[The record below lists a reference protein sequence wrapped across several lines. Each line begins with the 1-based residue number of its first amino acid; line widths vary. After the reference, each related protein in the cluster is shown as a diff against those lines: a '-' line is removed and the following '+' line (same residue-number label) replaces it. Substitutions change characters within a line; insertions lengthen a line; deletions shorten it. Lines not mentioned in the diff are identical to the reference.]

1 MGVKEY
7 SPRLLISFL
16 LFSNFIM
23 DKIIVLIGAPGA
35 GKGTQARLLDERRDI
50 PQISTGDM
58 FRELKKADTPLAREV
73 QAIMKAGKLVSDQLT
88 FQIVRDRTAREKSNY
103 ILDGFPR
110 TAVQAEMLE
119 ELAKEQSRVI
129 QAIEVDVPKEELTK
143 RLTGR
148 RSCPV
153 CGEIYNI
160 YSKPPKN
167 DNRCDFHAEVQL
179 THRADDN
186 EATVSTRLATYERET
201 KPLLEYYEKTGRLNK
216 VSGEGDLEEIYRE
229 VASLI

>member
-1 MGVKEY
+1 
-7 SPRLLISFL
+7 
-16 LFSNFIM
+16 M

-35 GKGTQARLLDERRDI
+35 GKGTQARLLQERRGI

-58 FRELKKADTPLAREV
+58 FREIKNDDTPLAREV
-73 QAIMKAGKLVSDQLT
+73 QSIMAAGKLVSDQLT
-88 FQIVRDRTAREKSNY
+88 FQIVKERTAREKETY

-119 ELAKEQSRVI
+119 TLATEQGREI
-129 QAIEVDVPKEELTK
+129 QAIEVDLPREELMK

-160 YSKPPKN
+160 YSKAPKQN
-167 DNRCDFHAEVQL
+167 SVCDFHPQTQL
-179 THRADDN
+179 AHRADDN
-186 EATVSTRLATYERET
+186 EQSVSTRLATYDKQTR
-201 KPLLEYYEKTGRLNK
+201 PLLDYYKNSGRLK
-216 VSGEGDLEEIYRE
+216 KISGEGKLEEIYGE
-229 VASLI
+229 LEKLV